1 MAEAVELVK
10 DMRVEFLTQNGLN
23 GSYNAQMAKFIG
35 MNDLWMSEKK
45 EVSTN
50 GVVINKEQRMKM
62 MKEVLEDLA
71 NANAIEVQA
80 QVLEIIEP
88 DEDNWW
94 GTEWVWWGTVS

>member
-1 MAEAVELVK
+1 
-10 DMRVEFLTQNGLN
+10 
-23 GSYNAQMAKFIG
+23 
-35 MNDLWMSEKK
+35 MSEKK

-88 DEDNWW
+88 NEDN
-94 GTEWVWWGTVS
+94 